1 MERRYLPKLPLG
13 GDEGPP
19 WSKGLM
25 ARALGATGLSP
36 TRAYELARRADA
48 DLLERGSDQID
59 LDRLAELAVE
69 VLGERQGERTMR
81 RLRRLQALHN
91 LQLPMVLL
99 VGGATGTGKST
110 VATEVAHRLGIT
122 RVTSTDSIRQT
133 MRALFS
139 RELMPSVHYSSF
151 EARLALTKAEEDE
164 AGDPVLLGFLDQTR
178 SVLVGVEASVE
189 RALAEGWSTV
199 LEGVHLVPGML
210 KVESGAALVVHVV
223 IAVDDEELHR
233 AHFWVRDNSSEGLRP
248 LDRYLSGLPEIR
260 LIQDA
265 ILERARRCDVP
276 VIEND
281 SIDDAVGEVLDIVLT
296 RASQLVEAPL
306 ER

>member
-25 ARALGATGLSP
+25 ARALGATGLTP
-36 TRAYELARRADA
+36 TRAYELARRAEA
-48 DLLERGSDQID
+48 DLLERGEEQLD
-59 LDRLAELAVE
+59 LDRLSELAVD
-69 VLGERQGERTMR
+69 VLGERQAARTMR
-81 RLRRLQALHN
+81 RLRRLQALHG
-91 LQLPMVLL
+91 LQLPIVLL

-122 RVTSTDSIRQT
+122 RVTSTDSVRQT

-139 RELMPSVHYSSF
+139 PELMPSVHFSSF
-151 EARLALTKAEEDE
+151 EAQLALTKAEEDE
-164 AGDPVLLGFLDQTR
+164 AGDAVLLGFLDQTR
-178 SVLVGVEASVE
+178 NVLVGVEASID

-210 KVESGAALVVHVV
+210 KTPSPAALVVHVV
-223 IAVDDEELHR
+223 VAVSDEELHR
-233 AHFWVRDNSSEGLRP
+233 AHFWVRDNTSDGLRP
-248 LDRYLSGLPEIR
+248 LDRYLAGLPEIR
-260 LIQDA
+260 SIQDA
-265 ILERARRCDVP
+265 ILERAARCDVP
-276 VIEND
+276 VIENA

-296 RASQLVEAPL
+296 RASRLVGAQQS
-306 ER
+306 